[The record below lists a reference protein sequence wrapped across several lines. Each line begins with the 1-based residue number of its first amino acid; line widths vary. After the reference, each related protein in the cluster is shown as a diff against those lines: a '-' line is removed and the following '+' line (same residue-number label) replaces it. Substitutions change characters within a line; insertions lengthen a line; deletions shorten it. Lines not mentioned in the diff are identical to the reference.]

1 MDAPSPSEDRS
12 ERKGTRKMKRLLFT
26 LTTLAFGVLAATV
39 ALGQQ
44 PAKQFEVASISHPNQ
59 PNRIP
64 DAFH

>member
-1 MDAPSPSEDRS
+1 
-12 ERKGTRKMKRLLFT
+12 MKRLLFT